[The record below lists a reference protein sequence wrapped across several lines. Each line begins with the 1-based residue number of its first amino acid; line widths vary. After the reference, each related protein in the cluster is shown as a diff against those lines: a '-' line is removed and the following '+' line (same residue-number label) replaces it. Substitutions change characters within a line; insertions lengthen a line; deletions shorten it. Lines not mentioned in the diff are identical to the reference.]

1 MQVIEYGAEE
11 IEFLSKKDKKLGKF
25 IERRGFVE
33 REVNPDVFFF
43 LVRSIVTQQISNKA
57 AATVVGRMR
66 EKFPDITP
74 DMLRSVSDGELQSIG
89 ISMRKVSYIKGL
101 CDSVCSGALNLDKL
115 HVMSDSEVA
124 DVLLPI
130 KGIGIWT
137 VEMTLIFSLC
147 RRDVVSFGDYAIR
160 KGMMN
165 LYGINELDK
174 ALFEKY
180 RKRYSPYGTVAS
192 VYLWEAAIASF

>member
-66 EKFPDITP
+66 EKLPDITP